1 MRTIRCSGD
10 ASAGSAGITTI
21 GTATTQTEKAAMANI
36 PFARVVTIL
45 SDAGALVIA
54 ASTKLHS
61 HVRGADAKGQ

>member
-10 ASAGSAGITTI
+10 ASAGSAGITKS
-21 GTATTQTEKAAMANI
+21 GTATTQTGEAAMANI
-36 PFARVVTIL
+36 LFARFASTL
-45 SDAGALVIA
+45 TDAGVLAIA